1 MLGFAH
7 TKAFETLFFSK
18 ELVTQKQFA
27 ISANAPRFFREGDTI
42 IFSAKLN
49 NMTDKSLKGNA
60 LLELRNAVTGN
71 VVNVFAEKAKGLQSF
86 ELNKNGT
93 QVLNWTLVIPVGVD
107 AVTYKVVAESGKFSD
122 GEENTIPVLSNSIL
136 VTEALSLNVRGNTSK
151 TFKMDKLLASGKSS
165 TMRNQSLTLEFT
177 SNPIWNAIQALPYL
191 MEYPYECAEQTMSR
205 FYANSFATGILNS
218 SPKIK
223 QVFEEWQKSP
233 EDSFASSLNRNAS
246 LKTLLLEE
254 TPWVRNADTEQSKM
268 KRLATLFDLNRMSGE
283 LKANFEKLVN
293 LQNSDGSFSWF
304 KGMSPDRYI
313 TQHIVLV
320 MSQLQY
326 LKLVDEKAFPTFSTV
341 LNKAIIYLDA
351 QLISDFSNTQKLNA
365 IYSGIA

>member
-1 MLGFAH
+1 MFQSLLDPGSPGALGRIIPRTNFSETAFFYPQLRPNSKGEFDIEFTIPESLTRYRMLGFAH

-93 QVLNWTLVIPVGVD
+93 QVLNWMLVIPVGVD
-107 AVTYKVVAESGKFSD
+107 AVTYKVVAESGKYSD

-136 VTEALSLNVRGNTSK
+136 VTEAMSLNVRGNTSK

-223 QVFEEWQKSP
+223 QVFEQWQKSP

-254 TPWVRNADTEQSKM
+254 TPGCEMQIP
-268 KRLATLFDLNRMSGE
+268 
-283 LKANFEKLVN
+283 
-293 LQNSDGSFSWF
+293 NS
-304 KGMSPDRYI
+304 RR
-313 TQHIVLV
+313 
-320 MSQLQY
+320 
-326 LKLVDEKAFPTFSTV
+326 
-341 LNKAIIYLDA
+341 
-351 QLISDFSNTQKLNA
+351 
-365 IYSGIA
+365 